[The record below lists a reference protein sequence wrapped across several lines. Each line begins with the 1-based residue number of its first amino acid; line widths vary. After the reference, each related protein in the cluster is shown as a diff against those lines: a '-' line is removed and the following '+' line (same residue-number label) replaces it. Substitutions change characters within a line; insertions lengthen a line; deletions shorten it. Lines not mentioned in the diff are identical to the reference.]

1 MPTEVV
7 DLLSESV
14 RRLEASVEAMRQQM
28 EREHKALRES
38 VMELEKRVHAIET
51 HQRIVTWLTAP
62 VCLAVGAVIRDVI
75 SKWL

>member
-14 RRLEASVEAMRQQM
+14 RRLESSVEAMRQQM

-38 VMELEKRVHAIET
+38 IMELEKRVAAIET
-51 HQRIVTWLTAP
+51 HQRVVTWLGAP
-62 VCLAVGAVIRDVI
+62 VCIAVGAVIRDVI
-75 SKWL
+75 TKWI